1 MKQFLRYFLG
11 VLFLLLLVLYI
22 IFIAAKQA
30 LKTGRDTAFLEDY
43 QYFDNAL
50 VKASNSPQEW
60 PKHTLYNRIPL
71 SNKINHRK
79 KFCFCHVRKSH

>member
-11 VLFLLLLVLYI
+11 GLFLLLLVLYNSPYNF

-60 PKHTLYNRIPL
+60 PKHPQYNRIP
-71 SNKINHRK
+71 I
-79 KFCFCHVRKSH
+79 